1 MMKSIIFSLLMLF
14 STAVISAPLSN
25 TQLRDII
32 IESLTNK
39 KYVDQHAKTI
49 GLTGEKKKIIE
60 EHYHELAKTPEVINY
75 IVEQLSQIGIDDERM
90 SANEVLLM
98 VSNISTALSLEGIR
112 NATVQDKEQA
122 LANTIQIIKLLDYND
137 CAFYLFNNGS
147 ENADRAMIRRS
158 KIQRRIWS
166 KMSISDMRMQYK
178 FTRKMSIN
186 GINHFASYVPMDE
199 TELNMAILA
208 TRNSFDRRLTKYY
221 PEDKYRLSQALANPY
236 SATNIDACRASIVF
250 MESILD
256 LSGKNKEYA
265 LNMFFFRESR

>member
-1 MMKSIIFSLLMLF
+1 
-14 STAVISAPLSN
+14 
-25 TQLRDII
+25 
-32 IESLTNK
+32 
-39 KYVDQHAKTI
+39 
-49 GLTGEKKKIIE
+49 
-60 EHYHELAKTPEVINY
+60 
-75 IVEQLSQIGIDDERM
+75 
-90 SANEVLLM
+90 M

-265 LNMFFFRESR
+265 LNMFFSGK